1 MKSAILINLKLHNP
15 KKSRGMKKFID
26 EKIKSLLKK
35 FIEKN
40 KKFVKKF
47 VEKVY

>member
-1 MKSAILINLKLHNP
+1 
-15 KKSRGMKKFID
+15 MKKFID

-35 FIEKN
+35 FIEN
-40 KKFVKKF
+40 KKF